1 MSIKCPRT
9 NVQSR
14 GSCTADLSPWEKQLL
29 ALMANVAI
37 SCLYFAHNCTERT
50 PRLLPSGSKA
60 MPRPT
65 FSAIWG
71 MSDFTLYRKDTCS
84 SSLPQNHI
92 FDITHPLFKTYGME
106 LKGMVPREPWKSL
119 ERGCLWWVTWLCV
132 TPQSHSDLWPH
143 LHAGQN
149 VWARWA
155 SLPACVDN
163 TLTLGKCF
171 VTVGQ
176 AWTACM

>member
-1 MSIKCPRT
+1 MCNQEAAAQQTFRLERSIFFY
-9 NVQSR
+9 
-14 GSCTADLSPWEKQLL
+14 LL

-37 SCLYFAHNCTERT
+37 SYCILHTTALNAH
-50 PRLLPSGSKA
+50 PDSLPSRSKA
-60 MPRPT
+60 TLWPT

-71 MSDFTLYRKDTCS
+71 MSDFTVYRKDACS

-132 TPQSHSDLWPH
+132 TPQSHSDLWPN

-149 VWARWA
+149 VRARWA